1 MRREPVASP
10 PPPAALR
17 HLHALVVRHHRCHR
31 PPHRHRS
38 VSGLLLGQKGNSPI
52 MFFFRC
58 QCGREGPKDED
69 EDLFTLYLIINKNVV
84 SSDPI
89 NVSVPWPFCHL
100 VVRIVVVSQTR
111 AATPIL
117 RCARRSAAR
126 EMDMEERV
134 LDLPQFAFST
144 TSTMPTQAVFH
155 ATCGRHPIFLGY
167 YSH

>member
-1 MRREPVASP
+1 
-10 PPPAALR
+10 
-17 HLHALVVRHHRCHR
+17 
-31 PPHRHRS
+31 
-38 VSGLLLGQKGNSPI
+38 

-84 SSDPI
+84 SSDPSEAV

-167 YSH
+167 YRH